1 MKTQTFKAKDV
12 KSAINLVNDEFGEKA
27 IILSTKK
34 NNGFVEIEA
43 SDNEN
48 IIKNHQKLKEEKN
61 TFSKTFLKH
70 LKGENS
76 EKTVENNISYL
87 NKKTSNHVSDDNSKR
102 FFEKINDN
110 IDSMRKEISNMIIT
124 DQSGISDELSYFTP
138 IKLRQEKFS
147 PEIINKLN
155 YSFIG
160 KKTEEGRVSFF
171 RELSKKLASNDFS
184 RLLKSKNI
192 FVFGN
197 SGSGK
202 STLSAKIASYLSDA
216 RLTKKINFIDVSSS
230 STAYSDVLR
239 SYSRVLGFS
248 IKDYKNFNFN
258 DNHKSNEEIN
268 VFDFSGDIS
277 FSIQK
282 INEIKNSF
290 PSFEFC
296 SILTVQSGSNSE
308 MIKGICKKAEEI
320 RPMVAITKLDECWV
334 GAEEFSALAL
344 NNARIGIV
352 TGTKVIIDSLIQAN
366 EDSLTKYMKENFVDV
381 WFNCYN

>member
-48 IIKNHQKLKEEKN
+48 IIKHHEKVKDEKN

-70 LKGENS
+70 LE
-76 EKTVENNISYL
+76 EKSSKKTGENNISYL
-87 NKKTSNHVSDDNSKR
+87 NKKTFNKVSDDHLKKY
-102 FFEKINDN
+102 FEKIDDN

-138 IKLRQEKFS
+138 IKLRQENFS
-147 PEIINKLN
+147 PEIINKLS

-160 KKTEEGRVSFF
+160 KRTEEGRVSFF

-216 RLTKKINFIDVSSS
+216 KLTKKINFIDVSSS
-230 STAYSDVLR
+230 STGHSDILR

-248 IKDYKNFNFN
+248 IMDYKNFNFN
-258 DNHKSNEEIN
+258 ANHKNNEEIN
-268 VFDFSGDIS
+268 VFDFSGDIN

-381 WFNCYN
+381 